1 MDVDLQAA
9 IAASIAEQTAG
20 QLPGSAG
27 NMASASNVETDG
39 GEDYRAEDGRTGEA
53 PANAIGAA
61 QTARETEGC
70 SERGGSNTAGA
81 HQSNTQVGGT
91 TRKRLLNGYAAQAA
105 ARHRQRVALQQ
116 AARQQQAEEG
126 VT

>member
-1 MDVDLQAA
+1 
-9 IAASIAEQTAG
+9 
-20 QLPGSAG
+20 
-27 NMASASNVETDG
+27 MASASNIETDG
-39 GEDYRAEDGRTGEA
+39 GEDYRAIAGRTGED
-53 PANAIGAA
+53 PAKAIGAA
-61 QTARETEGC
+61 QTAAETEGC

-81 HQSNTQVGGT
+81 HQSNTHVGGT

>member
-1 MDVDLQAA
+1 
-9 IAASIAEQTAG
+9 
-20 QLPGSAG
+20 
-27 NMASASNVETDG
+27 MASASNIAPDG
-39 GEDYRAEDGRTGEA
+39 GKDRRAEAGRMGEA

-61 QTARETEGC
+61 QTAAEAEDR

-81 HQSNTQVGGT
+81 HQSNTHVGGT

-116 AARQQQAEEG
+116 ATRQQKAEEG